1 MKVIF
6 LDHDGVICLQHQ
18 WGTRFKNRTLF
29 DNFDTKAVKVLNSIL
44 QEVQC
49 EIVVSSDWR
58 LHCDLNHMKQ
68 TYRDRG
74 VLQYPYDYTPKISSY
89 REDVWKETE
98 SYRDQVSID
107 AKVRE
112 FEIREWLDQHP
123 CVTHWVAI
131 DDLPMKRLSNFVHT
145 RYPLEGIKQTGI
157 KDKVLSF
164 LR

>member
-6 LDHDGVICLQHQ
+6 LDHDGVVCLQHQ
-18 WGTRFKNRTLF
+18 WGTRFKTGDMF
-29 DNFDTKAVKVLNSIL
+29 DQFDPKAVKVLNSIL

-58 LHCDLNHMKQ
+58 LHCDLDHMKQ

-89 REDVWKETE
+89 REDVWNETQ
-98 SYRDQVSID
+98 SYKDQVSID

-112 FEIREWLDQHP
+112 FEIREWLVQHP
-123 CVTHWVAI
+123 YVTHWVAI
-131 DDLPMKRLSNFVHT
+131 DDLNMKGLSNFVHT

>member
-29 DNFDTKAVKVLNSIL
+29 DQFDTKAVKVLNSIL
-44 QEVQC
+44 QEVEC

-58 LHCDLNHMKQ
+58 LYCDLQEMKQ

-131 DDLPMKRLSNFVHT
+131 DDLLMKGLSNFVHT

-157 KDKVLSF
+157 KEKVLSF